1 MDKITALLT
10 EARINADENR
20 SKEVRHFAA
29 SVVEVVEELIQQL
42 AAAEA
47 AMQEVGD
54 VKDQLAAALAACE
67 SKDTILGGIKL
78 YRAFNG
84 DDWPSREAITALAIK
99 PDASIL
105 KAHDA
110 ELIERC
116 AAYVQNMDEVNAARV
131 ARAIREWKV
140 EV

>member
-47 AMQEVGD
+47 AMQEVGN
-54 VKDQLAAALAACE
+54 VKDQLAA
-67 SKDTILGGIKL
+67 
-78 YRAFNG
+78 
-84 DDWPSREAITALAIK
+84 
-99 PDASIL
+99 
-105 KAHDA
+105 
-110 ELIERC
+110 
-116 AAYVQNMDEVNAARV
+116 
-131 ARAIREWKV
+131 IRELKGTL
-140 EV
+140 